1 MQNNKKK
8 LNNEQ
13 KEAVNHKNG
22 PLMIIAGAGTGKTTV
37 VTERIINII
46 NQKWAEPDEI
56 LALTFTEKAA
66 NEMIERVD
74 IGVPYGFLDMW
85 ISTFHSFCDQILKQ
99 DGFVLG
105 LDANYKLMSNAD
117 SYIFLRNN
125 LYKLPFK
132 KLKPEGDPTY
142 FISEL
147 VKHFSRLQDENVSP
161 DAYKKFARTMKDTA
175 TRETIQ
181 ELADIYSDYTNLK
194 KKNGLVDFGDLMIEV
209 YTLFTKFPDLL
220 EKYHKKFKYIIVDE
234 YQDTNYIQN
243 LLVNSIAIGKLVD
256 VEKGESLIKRSAKTN
271 ITVVGDDDQAIYKF
285 RGAAVSNILEFSEL
299 YPSAKKIV
307 LTNNY
312 RSAQEILDI
321 AYNSILNNNPNRL
334 EYTNEI
340 SKKLI
345 AKSEISAK
353 SECVKA
359 AQLYSEE
366 EEAEYIVNRIL
377 SLTGNEEKIENSVD
391 VLEISP
397 NDKQQ
402 VGMFEDDNEKE
413 GDESAENNYNR
424 EYDFREI
431 AVLLRS
437 KNHGEILIRALRHYG
452 IPYKF
457 QSSRGLYSRPEVSLL
472 ISFLRLLI
480 DRTDINFFR
489 ILSMEEFDLTPR
501 DIVEILHFS
510 RTKRD
515 PQGRNIFNFLE
526 ELWEIK
532 LGDGDID
539 EDDIRNYDLKKQQK
553 LIERTFSKKGV
564 VGIANILMII
574 NEVFNMIGSRKSIV
588 EILFFFFK
596 ESGIYR

>member
-181 ELADIYSDYTNLK
+181 ELADIL
-194 KKNGLVDFGDLMIEV
+194 
-209 YTLFTKFPDLL
+209 
-220 EKYHKKFKYIIVDE
+220 
-234 YQDTNYIQN
+234 
-243 LLVNSIAIGKLVD
+243 
-256 VEKGESLIKRSAKTN
+256 SLIH
-271 ITVVGDDDQAIYKF
+271 I
-285 RGAAVSNILEFSEL
+285 SE
-299 YPSAKKIV
+299 P
-307 LTNNY
+307 T
-312 RSAQEILDI
+312 R
-321 AYNSILNNNPNRL
+321 
-334 EYTNEI
+334 
-340 SKKLI
+340 
-345 AKSEISAK
+345 
-353 SECVKA
+353 
-359 AQLYSEE
+359 
-366 EEAEYIVNRIL
+366 
-377 SLTGNEEKIENSVD
+377 
-391 VLEISP
+391 
-397 NDKQQ
+397 
-402 VGMFEDDNEKE
+402 
-413 GDESAENNYNR
+413 
-424 EYDFREI
+424 
-431 AVLLRS
+431 
-437 KNHGEILIRALRHYG
+437 
-452 IPYKF
+452 PY
-457 QSSRGLYSRPEVSLL
+457 
-472 ISFLRLLI
+472 
-480 DRTDINFFR
+480 
-489 ILSMEEFDLTPR
+489 
-501 DIVEILHFS
+501 
-510 RTKRD
+510 
-515 PQGRNIFNFLE
+515 
-526 ELWEIK
+526 
-532 LGDGDID
+532 
-539 EDDIRNYDLKKQQK
+539 
-553 LIERTFSKKGV
+553 
-564 VGIANILMII
+564 
-574 NEVFNMIGSRKSIV
+574 
-588 EILFFFFK
+588 
-596 ESGIYR
+596 